1 MSDRGKSD
9 PSDRYSEDCFTRMMK
24 AVVSFL

>member
-9 PSDRYSEDCFTRMMK
+9 PSDRYSEDCFTRMIK
-24 AVVSFL
+24 AVVRFL